1 MLAHLLCCVPLIP
14 MTHPNSSSAP
24 AGLDLL
30 RRLAGAQAIDIA
42 CDHFFFL
49 RHGQTECNAQR
60 IFQAVGE
67 PLNATGLEQARRAA
81 TVLAT
86 AAISSIVCS
95 DVRRARDTAELV
107 AARHLLAPIINTG
120 LRERNFGKLIGTSS
134 RNIDWA
140 CVPEAG
146 ETLEEFVARSGTGLA
161 EALTRPAPTLVVAH
175 GGTLHVLAGLLGI
188 RPDESLFGNAEPLRF
203 ERHAGAWQAMPLA
216 PATGGGANLA

>member
-1 MLAHLLCCVPLIP
+1 MLAHLLCNVPLIP
-14 MTHPNSSSAP
+14 MTHPDSSSAP

-30 RRLAGAQAIDIA
+30 RRLAGAQAIAIA

-67 PLNATGLEQARRAA
+67 PLNATGLDQARHAA
-81 TVLAT
+81 TVLST
-86 AAISSIVCS
+86 ESIGSIVCS

-107 AARHLLAPIINTG
+107 AARHLLAPIIITG

-146 ETLEEFVARSGTGLA
+146 ETLEEFVARSRSGLV
-161 EALTRPAPTLVVAH
+161 EALTQPAPTLVVAH

-188 RPDESLFGNAEPLRF
+188 RSDESLFGNAEPLRF
-203 ERHAGAWQAMPLA
+203 ERHAGVWQAMPLA